1 MFVCSSG
8 YLISLFF
15 CVLERGGGGGRVGG
29 GGGEGLN
36 VK

>member
-8 YLISLFF
+8 YLISLLF
-15 CVLERGGGGGRVGG
+15 CVLERGGGGGGG
-29 GGGEGLN
+29 GGLN